1 MKLDKKALDRL
12 LSMNDTQLTRMI
24 EKAAS
29 ESGLDLSA
37 FGITDGD
44 IASVR
49 KALSGATEEDIKNA
63 NEALEQYK
71 RRGK

>member
-12 LSMNDTQLTRMI
+12 LSMNDSQLARMI

-29 ESGLDLSA
+29 ESGLDLGT
-37 FGITDGD
+37 FGITSSD
-44 IASVR
+44 ISSVR
-49 KALSGATEEDIKNA
+49 KALSGATEEDIKKA

-71 RRGK
+71 RREK

>member
-12 LSMNDTQLTRMI
+12 LSMNDAQLTRMI
-24 EKAAS
+24 EKVAS

-37 FGITDGD
+37 FGITEGD
-44 IASVR
+44 ISSIR
-49 KALSGATEEDIKNA
+49 KALSGATEEDIKKA
-63 NEALEQYK
+63 SEALDQYK

>member
-1 MKLDKKALDRL
+1 MKLDKKSLDRL
-12 LSMNDTQLTRMI
+12 LSMNDAQLKRII

-29 ESGLDLSA
+29 ESGLDLSS

-44 IASVR
+44 ISSIR
-49 KALSGATEEDIKNA
+49 KALSGATDEDIKRA
-63 NEALEQYK
+63 SETLDQYK

>member
-12 LSMNDTQLTRMI
+12 LSMNDAQLARMI

-44 IASVR
+44 IASIR
-49 KALSGATEEDIKNA
+49 KALSGATDEDIKRA
-63 NEALEQYK
+63 SETLEQYK

>member
-12 LSMNDTQLTRMI
+12 LSMNDSQLTRMI

-29 ESGLDLSA
+29 ESGLDLST
-37 FGITDGD
+37 FGITSND
-44 IASVR
+44 ISSVR
-49 KALSGATEEDIKNA
+49 KALSGATDEDIKKA